1 MQKDLFKKDPNIASE
16 VRRILELIKKAAPG
30 NAVELRIPPYG
41 VIQCVAGVNHR
52 RGTPANQVE
61 MSGET
66 LLSLMHDPKD
76 WQRLCSNGEIIA
88 SGTSSDLSEI
98 FLIASRV
105 YKS

>member
-1 MQKDLFKKDPNIASE
+1 MQKDLFNKDPNIAAE
-16 VRRILELIKKAAPG
+16 VRRILDLIKKTAPG

-41 VIQCVAGVNHR
+41 VIQCVSGVNHR

-66 LLSLMHDPKD
+66 LLFLIHNPKD
-76 WQRLCSNGEIIA
+76 WQRLCSNGEILA

-98 FLIASRV
+98 FLKASRV

>member
-1 MQKDLFKKDPNIASE
+1 MKKDSFKKDPNIASE
-16 VRRILELIKKAAPG
+16 VRRILDLIKKTSPG

-41 VIQCVAGVNHR
+41 AIQCVAGVNHR

-66 LLSLMHDPKD
+66 LLFLIHNPKD
-76 WQRLCSNGEIIA
+76 WQRLCSNGQILA

-98 FLIASRV
+98 LLIASRV